1 MFVSTSLFQ
10 NRFTRKS
17 FAASQRSRFS
27 SRRDSACCPP
37 STSITRRAPKQ
48 TKSPMNGPSG
58 TCRRNLKLA
67 NHRSRNANQSLRSA
81 SVICERRARARVV
94 ATDGLG
100 AREACSLP
108 SPPAGE
114 GAERRR
120 REAGEGCLLKAPSP
134 GRSLRSRPPSP
145 AGGEGDGVRGSL
157 IAQSPRWFRLSSL
170 STRYPSQ
177 RVRRGYDRPL

>member
-1 MFVSTSLFQ
+1 MFVKTSLFQ

-17 FAASQRSRFS
+17 FAANQRSRCS
-27 SRRDSACCPP
+27 SRSESACRPP
-37 STSITRRAPKQ
+37 STSTTRRALKQ
-48 TKSPMNGPSG
+48 TKSPTNGPSG

-67 NHRSRNANQSLRSA
+67 NRRSRKANQSLRSA
-81 SVICERRARARVV
+81 SVICERNARARVV
-94 ATDGLG
+94 ASDGLG

-145 AGGEGDGVRGSL
+145 AGGEGDGVCLTL
-157 IAQSPRWFRLSSL
+157 IASPSTQSCHLSCL
-170 STRYPSQ
+170 RAPPPS
-177 RVRRGYDRPL
+177 P